1 MQEHD
6 KEFALL
12 MISELLEISEKA
24 RREGLLAIEEKIDI
38 ALARNMDILNL
49 GLQLIVDGV
58 DAEIVED
65 ILRSI
70 NSHNSDPHTIEINN
84 LIIEGILG
92 IQRGDNPRII
102 DLKMRSK
109 LSPEIRPGIPEIIC
123 S

>member
-1 MQEHD
+1 MNE
-6 KEFALL
+6 KEFALS
-12 MISELLEISEKA
+12 MVSRLLELSEIA
-24 RREGLLAIEEKIDI
+24 RREGLLALEEQIDA

-65 ILRSI
+65 ILKNI
-70 NSHNSDPHTIEINN
+70 NFHNRDPHTVEINN
-84 LIIEGILG
+84 LIIEGILC
-92 IQRGDNPRII
+92 IQAGDNPRIV

-109 LSPEIRPGIPEIIC
+109 LPPEIRPGCPEILC